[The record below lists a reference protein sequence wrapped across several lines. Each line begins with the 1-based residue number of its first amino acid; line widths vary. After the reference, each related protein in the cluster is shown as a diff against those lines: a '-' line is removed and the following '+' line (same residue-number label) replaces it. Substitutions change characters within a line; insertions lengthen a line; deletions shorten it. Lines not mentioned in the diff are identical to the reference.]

1 VYGGWNYNH
10 DLDDAGL
17 TGGQM
22 FLKFSKPIGNAVL
35 VVAGLVL
42 FVAPSRIAVAQH
54 GKAPESGLYTFD
66 YHGDIWSGTL
76 GSVNHEKD
84 AITLEYEHKGEVKTF
99 TGVFKHP
106 LEVVDQDG
114 KPAKTQSHL
123 QIGDQLT
130 VYYIAQ
136 GLKYSMRE
144 DDGKRHTYVASDNLI
159 FKIKLLPPPKHKH

>member
-1 VYGGWNYNH
+1 
-10 DLDDAGL
+10 
-17 TGGQM
+17 M
-22 FLKFSKPIGNAVL
+22 FLKFPKPIGEAVL

-42 FVAPSRIAVAQH
+42 FGAPSRIVFAQH

-66 YHGDIWSGTL
+66 YHGDIWTGILDSMD
-76 GSVNHEKD
+76 HEKD
-84 AITLEYEHKGEVKTF
+84 AITLKYEHKGEVESF

-114 KPAKTQSHL
+114 KSTKTQTHL
-123 QIGDQLT
+123 QIGDQLI
-130 VYYIAQ
+130 VYYIAK

-159 FKIKLLPPPKHKH
+159 FKIKFLPPPKHKH